1 MTLWTKV
8 KLGILAAV
16 ALAGG
21 ILSALLSIR
30 TSERDKAITERD
42 RAVETNKSNEKVI
55 ETKEAIQDAKDGVD
69 HHSDSRVI
77 DELRQYD
84 RSRNKD

>member
-21 ILSALLSIR
+21 ILSAMLSIR
-30 TSERDKAITERD
+30 TGERDKAIAERD
-42 RAVETNKSNEKVI
+42 KAIETNKSNEKVI
-55 ETKEAIQDAKDGVD
+55 KTKEAIQDAKDEVD
-69 HHSDSRVI
+69 HHSDTRVI
-77 DELRQYD
+77 DELRKYD

>member
-21 ILSALLSIR
+21 RDKAIA
-30 TSERDKAITERD
+30 ERDKAI
-42 RAVETNKSNEKVI
+42 ETNKSNEKVI
-55 ETKEAIQDAKDGVD
+55 KTKEAIQDAKDEVD
-69 HHSDSRVI
+69 HHSDTRVI
-77 DELRQYD
+77 DELRKYD